1 MQGVELDLKEPKLWN
16 FQDNRRKINIL
27 GIVTG
32 TRTVSSKHDL
42 TVLCLCFY
50 TSFMTTATSINI
62 QALTKQHLKTKP
74 SLINF
79 NHSDSYILFLLG
91 IKLYELVVLK
101 KEQIRVR
108 NCDQL
113 VANASEN

>member
-1 MQGVELDLKEPKLWN
+1 MQGVELALEEPKLWN

-32 TRTVSSKHDL
+32 TSTVSSKHDL
-42 TVLCLCFY
+42 TVLCFY
-50 TSFMTTATSINI
+50 TSFMTAATSINI

-91 IKLYELVVLK
+91 INYLYELVVLK
-101 KEQIRVR
+101 KEQMRAEQV
-108 NCDQL
+108 
-113 VANASEN
+113 